1 MTPRLHPLH
10 LAAALCLM
18 STAPSVWAAANPVR
32 GGTLY
37 DTNCMACHGPAE
49 SPTNARSLN
58 TRNTPSVLQSAISSN
73 RGGMGVFSSTLSA
86 ADQADI
92 AAFLGNAPT
101 ALSFASTPV
110 GSSSAKQTL
119 TVRTGRVAL
128 SNIAVSTSA
137 EFTRQGG
144 TCGSTLAANSACT
157 VDVLFQPTQAGQR
170 SGTLSLVHSGIP
182 DGVSVGLSGTATAV
196 AVPTLT
202 LNATSLDFGTQTL
215 NQSSASRSV
224 TASNS
229 GTAALSFSSLAVSGA
244 AAADYTTAG
253 TCSTTVALQP
263 AQSCTVELTFRP
275 SAVGSRAAT
284 LQLASNA
291 SNGTGSVALSG
302 TGQQAPAPVVS
313 LAPSSLDFGNQVVGT
328 SSANRNITLSNTGNA
343 ALSITGIAA
352 SGAFGVNHACG
363 SSLPAGGSCTL
374 QVSFTP
380 TGAGAA
386 SGAVTVTS
394 NAAGS
399 PQSVTLSGTGTLSSP
414 TLVWSPATT
423 SLAFGEAT
431 VGAASAMK
439 TLTLSNQGPGDATL
453 ASLALS
459 GSHATDYRVDA
470 SSTCA
475 QGLAL
480 PANSTCTV
488 KLSFTPSAAGARE
501 AALTVSSNG
510 SNPGTI
516 ALGGTGVAA
525 AAPKLMLSTAALS
538 FSVPA
543 AGGTSAAQT
552 VTLSNSGNAA
562 LNISAYSSSN
572 AAFSVSPGS
581 SNGCA
586 AAPLTLAPAA
596 TCTLQVTWAS
606 GNAEQASGTLQVTS
620 NAAGSPAAVT
630 LNGQRES
637 AANQGGGGCTV
648 GGGDARFDP
657 MLWGMTLLAG
667 LLLWRRRKA
676 QGGQA

>member
-1 MTPRLHPLH
+1 MTPRLHPLRA
-10 LAAALCLM
+10 AAALCLL
-18 STAPSVWAAANPVR
+18 STAPALWAANPIR

-37 DTNCMACHGPAE
+37 EANCVACHGPAE
-49 SPTNARSLN
+49 APTNVRSLN
-58 TRNTPSVLQSAISSN
+58 TRNVTAVLQSAIANN
-73 RGGMGVFSSTLSA
+73 RGGMGVFSGSLSA
-86 ADQADI
+86 ADLADI

-128 SNIAVSTSA
+128 SNITVSTSS

-182 DGVSVGLSGTATAV
+182 EGVSVGLSGTATAV

-229 GTAALSFSSLAVSGA
+229 GTTALSFSSLAVSGA

-253 TCSTTVALQP
+253 NCSTTVALQP

-313 LAPSSLDFGNQVVGT
+313 LAPGSLDFGNQVVGT

-394 NAAGS
+394 DAAGS
-399 PQSVTLSGTGTLSSP
+399 PQRVSLNGTGTLSSP

-423 SLAFGEAT
+423 NLAFGEAT

-459 GSHATDYRVDA
+459 GNHAADYRVDA

-501 AALTVSSNG
+501 AALTVNSNG

-525 AAPKLMLSTAALS
+525 AAPKLMLSATALS

-543 AGGTSAAQT
+543 AGGTAAAQT
-552 VTLSNSGNAA
+552 VTLSNSGNAP
-562 LNISAYSSSN
+562 LTISAYSSSN
-572 AAFSVSPGS
+572 AAFSVSAGA
-581 SNGCA
+581 SNGCT

-596 TCTLQVTWAS
+596 SCTLQVSWAS
-606 GNAEQASGTLQVTS
+606 GNAEQASGTLQVSS
-620 NAAGSPAAVT
+620 NAAGSPASVT

-637 AANQGGGGCTV
+637 DSNQGGGGCTL

-667 LLLWRRRKA
+667 LMLWRRRKP
-676 QGGQA
+676 QGAKA

>member
-1 MTPRLHPLH
+1 MTPRLHPLRA
-10 LAAALCLM
+10 AAALCLL
-18 STAPSVWAAANPVR
+18 STAPALWAANPVR

-37 DTNCMACHGPAE
+37 EANCVACHGPAE
-49 SPTNARSLN
+49 APTNARSLN
-58 TRNTPSVLQSAISSN
+58 TRNVTAVLQSAIANN
-73 RGGMGVFSSTLSA
+73 RGGMGVFSSSLSA

-110 GSSSAKQTL
+110 GSTSAKQTL

-128 SNIAVSTSA
+128 SNITVSTSA

-144 TCGSTLAANSACT
+144 TCGTSLAVNSACT

-170 SGTLSLVHSGIP
+170 TGSLSLVHSGIP
-182 DGVSVGLSGTATAV
+182 EGVTIGLSGTATAA

-202 LNATSLDFGTQTL
+202 LNATSLDFGNQTL

-244 AAADYTTAG
+244 AAADYSTAG
-253 TCSTTVALQP
+253 TCSTSVALQP

-275 SAVGSRAAT
+275 TATGSRTAT

-302 TGQQAPAPVVS
+302 TGQQAPAPVVG
-313 LAPSSLDFGNQVVGT
+313 LAPSSLAFGNQVVGT
-328 SSANRNITLSNTGNA
+328 TSASRNITLSNTGNA

-352 SGAFGVNHACG
+352 SGAFGVTHACG

-399 PQSVTLSGTGTLSSP
+399 PQSVSLSGTGTLNSP
-414 TLVWSPATT
+414 TLAWSPATT

-459 GSHATDYRVDA
+459 GTHAADYRVDA

-501 AALTVSSNG
+501 AALTVNSNG

-525 AAPKLMLSTAALS
+525 AAPKLMLSATALS

-552 VTLSNSGNAA
+552 VTLSNNGNAP
-562 LNISAYSSSN
+562 LTISAYSSSN
-572 AAFSVSPGS
+572 AAFSVSAGA

-596 TCTLQVTWAS
+596 SCTLQVSWAS
-606 GNAEQASGTLQVTS
+606 GTTQQASGTLQVSS
-620 NAAGSPAAVT
+620 NAAGSPASVT

-637 AANQGGGGCTV
+637 DSNEGGGGCTL

-667 LLLWRRRKA
+667 LMLWRRRKP
-676 QGGQA
+676 QGAKT